1 MWRSRTKRKA
11 GESLAFAGVVI
22 GPAID
27 WPALFGLLQAVS
39 AMQMRTAQ
47 SPHIP
52 KKFRAKPNT

>member
-39 AMQMRTAQ
+39 AMQMRTAIVDCNLIEL
-47 SPHIP
+47 SMVS
-52 KKFRAKPNT
+52 NT